1 MVKNNYVIVDR
12 RLKDNVF
19 PFTKDGIT
27 FLSKFDS
34 SIYNGTKLE
43 LQSGIQNMRLVQIIG
58 TTNESIAGNETTQ
71 PEINKEVREKAF
83 HIEIRDVKILGF
95 FVPV

>member
-1 MVKNNYVIVDR
+1 M
-12 RLKDNVF
+12 
-19 PFTKDGIT
+19 
-27 FLSKFDS
+27 
-34 SIYNGTKLE
+34 
-43 LQSGIQNMRLVQIIG
+43 QSGIQNMQLVQIIG